1 MTAIHPIRLMLGV
14 LPDYPHFGESV
25 AYQINGLLV
34 VFVALGAIW
43 GVLEIIGELFRIIA
57 ARKAAALERR
67 APPALPP
74 APVAPVGTS
83 APPLTPALTHA
94 LIAATVDTFAQ
105 GRARI
110 VSVEPD
116 PLLVRALI
124 AATVHC
130 LFEGRAR
137 IVAVNTAHPDTSW
150 AREGRRDIFS
160 SHRVR

>member
-14 LPDYPHFGESV
+14 LPDHPHFGESV
-25 AYQINGLLV
+25 AFQINGLLV

-57 ARKAAALERR
+57 AHQAAALERK

-74 APVAPVGTS
+74 APVVTVATAV
-83 APPLTPALTHA
+83 PPPAPALTYA
-94 LIAATVDTFAQ
+94 LIAATVDTFAH
-105 GRARI
+105 GRVRI

-116 PLLVRALI
+116 PQLVRALI

-130 LFEGRAR
+130 MFEGKAR